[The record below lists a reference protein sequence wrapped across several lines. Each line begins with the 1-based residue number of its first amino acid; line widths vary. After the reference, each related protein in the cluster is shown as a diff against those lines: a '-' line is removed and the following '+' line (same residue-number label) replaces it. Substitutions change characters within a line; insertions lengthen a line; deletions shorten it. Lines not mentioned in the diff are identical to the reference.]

1 VGLELNLNT
10 MGVEQPRQS
19 NEGNSIEHEKEKLEA
34 NLDELSGHLEEL
46 ESSDSPRKEKV
57 MEWFREHQVILMTT
71 LIGLGA
77 GGGEW
82 AHGGTV
88 EDFLFKTGLGVL
100 FGGVAEFAMY
110 KGRKSSEARRK
121 RMEMENN
128 GENR

>member
-1 VGLELNLNT
+1 
-10 MGVEQPRQS
+10 MGM
-19 NEGNSIEHEKEKLEA
+19 EGPKNQGEGSDIEREKGKLEA

-46 ESSDSPRKEKV
+46 ESSDPSRKEKV
-57 MEWFREHQVILMTT
+57 MEWFREHQVILTTT

-110 KGRKSSEARRK
+110 KGRKSSEARKK
-121 RMEMENN
+121 RMESDG
-128 GENR
+128 GEDKK

>member
-1 VGLELNLNT
+1 
-10 MGVEQPRQS
+10 MGIEGSRNQS
-19 NEGNSIEHEKEKLEA
+19 EGNDIEHEKGKLEA

-46 ESSDSPRKEKV
+46 ESSDPSRKEKV

-82 AHGGTV
+82 AHDGTV

-110 KGRKSSEARRK
+110 KGRKASEARKK
-121 RMEMENN
+121 RMESDR
-128 GENR
+128 GEDKN